1 MDLLHLRY
9 FVAVAEELNFSRAA
23 RRLHM
28 ATSPLSQ
35 RIKDLER
42 ELDQVLFERTTHRV
56 ELTPAGAA
64 LLPMAREVLD
74 SVNSIPWRLSE
85 AVRPCR
91 TTELIGIPA
100 GVHPDLR
107 ERVRLLEET
116 CGEAEGARGAVFELR
131 RWPGTSADL
140 VTGVRDGRLA
150 LALARLPVADPA
162 LEVIEVMRERLGA
175 AVPADRFADRSSVT
189 LEELKDLSYTATPYD
204 ALPAYFEEIDAR
216 LGHAGIKK
224 RIRIN
229 TADYSGAAEVIS
241 TGIAFSMTMLSEK
254 SPMHRYRLDNVTVLP
269 VEDFQ
274 PSLVT
279 GLLFR
284 RDRAADGADLAGLI
298 SRARAIFNEP
308 ISA

>member
-1 MDLLHLRY
+1 MLHLRY

-64 LLPMAREVLD
+64 LLPMAREVLE

-85 AVRPCR
+85 AVRLR
-91 TTELIGIPA
+91 HATELIGMPA

-107 ERVRLLEET
+107 ERVRLLEEA
-116 CGEAEGARGAVFELR
+116 CGEAFELR

-162 LEVIEVMRERLGA
+162 LEVIEVMSERLGA

-189 LEELKDLSYTATPYD
+189 LDDLKDLSYTATPYD

-216 LGHAGIKK
+216 LNHAGIKK

-229 TADYSGAAEVIS
+229 TAHYSGPAEVIS

-254 SPMHRYRLDNVTVLP
+254 SPMHRYRLDNVVVLP
-269 VEDFQ
+269 VEDFK

-284 RDRAADGADLAGLI
+284 RDRAVDGADLAGLV
-298 SRARAIFNEP
+298 SRARGIFADP

>member
-1 MDLLHLRY
+1 MDILHLRY

-42 ELDQVLFERTTHRV
+42 ELGQVLFERTTHRV
-56 ELTPAGAA
+56 ELTSAGTA

-85 AVRPCR
+85 AVRLR
-91 TTELIGIPA
+91 RGTALIGMPA

-107 ERVRLLEET
+107 ERVRLLEEACSET
-116 CGEAEGARGAVFELR
+116 FELR

-162 LEVIEVMRERLGA
+162 LEIIEVMRERLGA
-175 AVPADRFADRSSVT
+175 AVPADRFAGRSAIT
-189 LEELKDLSYTATPYD
+189 LDELKDLPYAATPHD
-204 ALPAYFEEIDAR
+204 ALPAYFQEIDAR
-216 LGHAGIKK
+216 LNHAGIKK

-229 TADYSGAAEVIS
+229 TADYSGSAELIS
-241 TGIAFSMTMLSEK
+241 SGLAFSMTMLSAE
-254 SPMHRYRLDNVTVLP
+254 SPMNRYRLDNVLVLP

-284 RDRAADGADLAGLI
+284 KDRAVEGADLADLAR
-298 SRARAIFNEP
+298 RARAVFGYP
-308 ISA
+308 ISV

>member
-1 MDLLHLRY
+1 MLHLRY

-42 ELDQVLFERTTHRV
+42 ELGQVLFERTTHRV
-56 ELTPAGAA
+56 ELTPAGTA

-85 AVRPCR
+85 AVRRCR

-107 ERVRLLEET
+107 ERVRLLEED
-116 CGEAEGARGAVFELR
+116 CDEVFELR

-162 LEVIEVMRERLGA
+162 LEVIQVMRERLGA
-175 AVPADRFADRSSVT
+175 AVPADRFADRTSIT
-189 LEELKDLSYTATPYD
+189 LDDLKDLSYTATPYD

-216 LGHAGIKK
+216 LNHAGVKK
-224 RIRIN
+224 RIRIK
-229 TADYSGAAEVIS
+229 TADFSGAAEVIS

-254 SPMHRYRLDNVTVLP
+254 SPMHRYRLDNVVVLP
-269 VEDFQ
+269 VEDFE

-284 RDRAADGADLAGLI
+284 RDRAADGADLAGLV
-298 SRARAIFNEP
+298 SRARAIFADP
-308 ISA
+308 MSA